1 MAVRYG
7 GASLGAVR
15 GRGHT
20 SRAGPA
26 GRTLVAPARAT
37 AEAAGDDGNV
47 WHPVTVVT
55 GHLRHGGPAAAAR
68 HGPSKVPQITVF
80 FWIVKV
86 LTTGQGE
93 AAADFLF
100 FRFGPVFIG
109 ALGAI
114 GLAVALVLQFRAR
127 RYVAWI
133 YWLAVDM
140 VSVFG
145 TLAADGLHIK
155 LGVPYDVSTPFFAA
169 VLAVVFLVWYATE
182 KTLSIHS
189 IYTWRREAF
198 YWTTVMA
205 TFALGTALGDLT
217 AITFHLGFLASGV
230 LFAVVIAIPAVA
242 HWRLGMNSILA
253 FWFAYVVTR
262 PLGASFADWLGV
274 SHSLGGL
281 GLGRGMVSLVA
292 TFVIIG
298 FVGYLAVTRKDVEY
312 VASQPPARGR
322 PARGRPARG
331 RHAA

>member
-1 MAVRYG
+1 MAMAVLYG
-7 GASLGAVR
+7 GASL
-15 GRGHT
+15 
-20 SRAGPA
+20 
-26 GRTLVAPARAT
+26 VARARAT
-37 AEAAGDDGNV
+37 AEPAGDAGIV
-47 WHPVTVVT
+47 WHPVTVAT
-55 GHLRHGGPAAAAR
+55 GHLRHSGPAAATR
-68 HGPSKVPQITVF
+68 HGLSKVPQITVF

-100 FRFGPVFIG
+100 FRFGPVVIG
-109 ALGAI
+109 ALGTI
-114 GLAVALVLQFRAR
+114 GLAGALVLQFRAR
-127 RYVAWI
+127 RYIAWI

-155 LGVPYDVSTPFFAA
+155 LGVPYDVSTPFFAV
-169 VLAVVFLVWYATE
+169 VLAVIFAVWHATE

-198 YWTTVMA
+198 YWATVMA

-217 AITFHLGFLASGV
+217 AVTFHLGFLASGV

-242 HWRLGMNSILA
+242 HWRLGMNSVLA
-253 FWFAYVVTR
+253 FWFAYIVTR
-262 PLGASFADWLGV
+262 PLGASFADWLGLP
-274 SHSLGGL
+274 HSLGGL
-281 GLGRGMVSLVA
+281 GLGRGPVSLVA

-298 FVGYLAVTRKDVEY
+298 FVSYLAVTRKDVEY
-312 VASQPPARGR
+312 VASRPPARGGPAR
-322 PARGRPARG
+322 GGPARGGPARGRATRG